1 MPSDRPRALIPKF
14 KCLLRCI
21 LPSLFSISF
30 RRGDGYTFL
39 LKRAVRWIP
48 VKIMIL
54 GQPSLFSRTRQARPG
69 RVNRRTGG
77 RRAAGSV
84 AVSSV
89 GVISAVQRSEFD
101 SLRAVEV
108 RETSSLQCEGEDV
121 PVSNRNTDPLLKDSA
136 SEKASAAQTN
146 PIEKRT
152 VPVPISLTVCTTRKG
167 DSKRSL
173 LIYATGKR
181 RQQATAT
188 NEKAPTRLGA
198 FSLVASVCW
207 VFLNQDLFHNFIT
220 SGLHF
225 NFITSGK
232 KKRRRI
238 NKKGKGSL
246 RSCSKRGPT
255 SLPVRKEANKK
266 EGGSQASGKKGRCP
280 SAFRFP
286 TRGENLLEEGSF
298 G

>member
-173 LIYATGKR
+173 LIYATGVSTWR
-181 RQQATAT
+181 C
-188 NEKAPTRLGA
+188 TRSSIAERLPG
-198 FSLVASVCW
+198 
-207 VFLNQDLFHNFIT
+207 DRPI
-220 SGLHF
+220 GP
-225 NFITSGK
+225 GK
-232 KKRRRI
+232 KASERRTNDDPIRQEKEEEEELI
-238 NKKGKGSL
+238 RTESNDYEIHNGGR
-246 RSCSKRGPT
+246 RS
-255 SLPVRKEANKK
+255 A
-266 EGGSQASGKKGRCP
+266 
-280 SAFRFP
+280 
-286 TRGENLLEEGSF
+286 GEST
-298 G
+298 